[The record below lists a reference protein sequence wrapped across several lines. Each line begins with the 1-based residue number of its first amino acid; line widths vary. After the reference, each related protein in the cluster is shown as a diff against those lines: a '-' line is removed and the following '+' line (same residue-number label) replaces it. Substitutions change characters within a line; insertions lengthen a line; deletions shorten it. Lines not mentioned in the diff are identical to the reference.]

1 MRKYLICLAL
11 AVGLA
16 TLTGC
21 PPERPKA
28 VELNT
33 PPIFGK
39 GDQVAVRE
47 SQQIG
52 LVLKVYK
59 PNGDKKK
66 AWYYTVAFRE
76 NEMDYPEPDLRLV
89 ERMNWNR
96 PITKGEVE
104 AGPVKVD
111 P

>member
-1 MRKYLICLAL
+1 MHRIFVCLVVA
-11 AVGLA
+11 AGLA
-16 TLTGC
+16 FLAGC
-21 PPERPKA
+21 PSETPKK

-39 GDQVAVRE
+39 GDQVAVKE

-59 PNGDKKK
+59 PNNDRKK

-76 NEMDYPEPDLRLV
+76 SEMDYAEPDLRLV

-96 PITKGEVE
+96 PVTKGEVD